1 MLGREAYE
9 PLQLPFAQRF
19 VAPVRTILTAY
30 GRFYLPANED
40 LKLLVAFQTTV
51 FVNGHKGYYNNLKV
65 KPCPARRI
73 TRRIAGLV

>member
-51 FVNGHKGYYNNLKV
+51 FVNGHKGNYNNWKV
-65 KPCPARRI
+65 RPYPRPRI
-73 TRRIAGLV
+73 TRRTARLL